1 MMAGAGARAAVA
13 AEQEDVAKAEDGG
26 DRQRGVGREG
36 RSAVERGMASAE
48 HRRRTQRGAQE
59 EDDIVEQAELQQP
72 LLVILDLN
80 NNRIEPVGLI
90 SRLKGA
96 AATKSISIISFV
108 AHVQAELKQQAQ
120 EAGSNMVLARSA
132 FSTSLPQIFKRHT
145 GSL

>member
-1 MMAGAGARAAVA
+1 MPKSKKVLAAV
-13 AEQEDVAKAEDGG
+13 EDLFFVVKINDLARRAGLE
-26 DRQRGVGREG
+26 
-36 RSAVERGMASAE
+36 VEFLK
-48 HRRRTQRGAQE
+48 T

-96 AATKSISIISFV
+96 APTKSISIISFV

-120 EAGSNMVLARSA
+120 EAGANMVLARSA
-132 FSTSLPQIFKRHT
+132 FSASLPQIFKRHT

>member
-1 MMAGAGARAAVA
+1 MPKSKKVLAAV
-13 AEQEDVAKAEDGG
+13 EDLFFVVKINDLARRAGLE
-26 DRQRGVGREG
+26 
-36 RSAVERGMASAE
+36 VEFLK
-48 HRRRTQRGAQE
+48 T

-96 AATKSISIISFV
+96 AATKGISVISFV

-120 EAGSNMVLARSA
+120 EAGANIVLARSA
-132 FSTSLPQIFKRHT
+132 FSASLPQIFKRHT

>member
-1 MMAGAGARAAVA
+1 MPKSKKVLAAV
-13 AEQEDVAKAEDGG
+13 EDLFFVVKINDLARRAGLE
-26 DRQRGVGREG
+26 
-36 RSAVERGMASAE
+36 VEFLK
-48 HRRRTQRGAQE
+48 T

-96 AATKSISIISFV
+96 AATKGISVISFV

-120 EAGSNMVLARSA
+120 EAGANMVLARSA
-132 FSTSLPQIFKRHT
+132 FSASLPQIFKRHT

>member
-1 MMAGAGARAAVA
+1 MPKSKKVLAAV
-13 AEQEDVAKAEDGG
+13 EDLFFVVKINDLARRAGLE
-26 DRQRGVGREG
+26 
-36 RSAVERGMASAE
+36 VEFLK
-48 HRRRTQRGAQE
+48 T

-96 AATKSISIISFV
+96 AATKGISIISFV

-120 EAGSNMVLARSA
+120 EAGANMVLARSA
-132 FSTSLPQIFKRHT
+132 FSASLPQIFKRHT

>member
-1 MMAGAGARAAVA
+1 MPKSKKVLAAV
-13 AEQEDVAKAEDGG
+13 EDLFFVVKINDLARRAGLE
-26 DRQRGVGREG
+26 
-36 RSAVERGMASAE
+36 VEFLK
-48 HRRRTQRGAQE
+48 T

-96 AATKSISIISFV
+96 APTKGISIISFV

-120 EAGSNMVLARSA
+120 EAGANMVLARSA
-132 FSTSLPQIFKRHT
+132 FSASLPQIFKRHT

>member
-1 MMAGAGARAAVA
+1 MPRSKKVLAAV
-13 AEQEDVAKAEDGG
+13 EDLFFVVKINDLARRAGLE
-26 DRQRGVGREG
+26 
-36 RSAVERGMASAE
+36 VEFLK
-48 HRRRTQRGAQE
+48 T

-120 EAGSNMVLARSA
+120 EAGANMVLARSA